1 MKINTAKL
9 EQLFL
14 LFEVEQE
21 FGSATI
27 QVLNQHL
34 TLDVSKFELLNN
46 VRL

>member
-9 EQLFL
+9 EQQLFL

-34 TLDVSKFELLNN
+34 LLMSQNLN
-46 VRL
+46 F